1 MEKVNKISIKR
12 LLFSVIF
19 LVNSIILNSCN
30 EDGVVRVF
38 EAAFATKEAGIANK
52 DETSTVL
59 ISFSTP
65 TVGEI
70 TLGFDVS
77 EVGVSYGEDYST
89 DPAISDNVLNLT
101 VPAGSESASFTV
113 ERLVEF
119 TSTGNEVTFTFSSIS
134 GDEEDSQIV
143 GEPVFRLSFDE
154 VISKG
159 GVINLETGGST
170 QPNQCY
176 IDLSTFSQKPVR
188 RDTWELAFYSG
199 IENRVFLNAALTVS
213 AAELAESTDIDKV
226 TSTTEFA
233 TPLVLGPS
241 SEPVTVTTV
250 AELMEGSPVSYS
262 QYGNFC
268 DSQDGGLE
276 GTAFSEISATDSD
289 NKVYLVSLGKEIPT
303 EEAKKGSINTTG
315 DHRGFYKVRVLMDAD
330 SYLVQYADI
339 DATTHKQ
346 VRIAKNH
353 LYNHVFLSL
362 TSGQEVDVEPAKE
375 NWDINMSGVFSYHG
389 SYGDQTYGLT
399 YSDYGI
405 HNTLGKVGMYM
416 LTNDHEKDSETVK
429 GKTDITYEQFKRSNV
444 AENDLDLDNR
454 SIITSGWRSIKLG
467 QYDHIYFI
475 VKDSAG
481 NYYKLKFTRLFSEN
495 GERGYS
501 QFKYELLE

>member
-1 MEKVNKISIKR
+1 MEKVNKTSIKR

-213 AAELAESTDIDKV
+213 AAELAESTD
-226 TSTTEFA
+226 
-233 TPLVLGPS
+233 
-241 SEPVTVTTV
+241 
-250 AELMEGSPVSYS
+250 
-262 QYGNFC
+262 
-268 DSQDGGLE
+268 
-276 GTAFSEISATDSD
+276 SD

-454 SIITSGWRSIKLG
+454 SIITSGWRSIKRG